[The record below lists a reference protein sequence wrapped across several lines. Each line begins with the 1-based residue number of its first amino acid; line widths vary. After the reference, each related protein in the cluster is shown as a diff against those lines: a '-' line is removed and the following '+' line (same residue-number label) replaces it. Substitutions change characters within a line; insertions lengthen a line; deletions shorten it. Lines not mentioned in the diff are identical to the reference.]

1 MFKIVPAELKNSG
14 DKMVFGLVNPRM
26 LAVEDDDELDFSIED
41 IWESVDMAGVGS
53 AFDAWVG
60 GCII

>member
-1 MFKIVPAELKNSG
+1 MVIVS
-14 DKMVFGLVNPRM
+14 VNPRI
-26 LAVEDDDELDFSIED
+26 LVVEGDDELDFPVED
-41 IWESVDMAGVGS
+41 VWESVDMAGVGS

>member
-1 MFKIVPAELKNSG
+1 
-14 DKMVFGLVNPRM
+14 MVLGLVNPRI
-26 LAVEDDDELDFSIED
+26 LAVEDDDELDFPVED
-41 IWESVDMAGVGS
+41 TWVSEVEGMAGVGS

>member
-1 MFKIVPAELKNSG
+1 
-14 DKMVFGLVNPRM
+14 MVFGLVNPRI
-26 LAVEDDDELDFSIED
+26 LAVEDDDELDFSVED
-41 IWESVDMAGVGS
+41 TLWVSEVEDMAGVGS